1 MHRNTLPALA
11 AAATLLIASGAPA
24 RAATTPAPAPATATP
39 TPAPAATTPAPA
51 PAATTPAPA
60 SAATAEA
67 APARDG
73 SHGFFGGKLPLSAP
87 PATTT
92 VAPGVTLTSMS
103 LGAKDAGDFW
113 TVHVYLPGTIDGPLN
128 TAGTA
133 LGAKEIADRVAGAV
147 REKGFEPRLEEV
159 TSPAYADRPAG
170 TLGWIVRVG
179 QYATSTEAG
188 AALSKIRAAGFAGG
202 TRYTAQDGTDASAP
216 QKVHVLKVD
225 FGRFRGTVGTDFGK
239 ALNGTEKLTDLAAAA
254 GAVAGI
260 NAQWFY
266 NSAPGGMYVKDG
278 KLIGSATQGRGG
290 IRITRGGR
298 AVDVDAYTARVT
310 LRAGRDSVEIDGV
323 NRVPG
328 EIYNCG
334 GVGGDQPTEKPQHD
348 LKCTDDSE
356 LVLFTPE
363 WGTPPAG
370 AGAEA
375 VLDARGRV
383 TAVNDTR
390 GASVPAGGS
399 TIQAIGDSAAWLLGH
414 AKVGERLR
422 VSERVEDSR
431 GRRVALTRDT
441 TILQVG
447 PTLVRDGRI
456 SVNAAADGLIRE
468 GTDQTFT
475 YNWAVRANPRSMIG
489 MDGRGRLMLVVVDG
503 RQDGYS
509 EGLGIAQTAELMKL
523 LGAREAMNLDGGGS
537 SVMVTSGGGIVN
549 RPSDATGQ
557 RSLGNVFLVRP

>member
-1 MHRNTLPALA
+1 MHRNTLSAVA
-11 AAATLLIASGAPA
+11 AAVTLLVAGAPA
-24 RAATTPAPAPATATP
+24 VATP
-39 TPAPAATTPAPA
+39 QD
-51 PAATTPAPA
+51 
-60 SAATAEA
+60 S
-67 APARDG
+67 
-73 SHGFFGGKLPLSAP
+73 FFGGRLPLSAP
-87 PATTT
+87 PVTTT

-103 LGAKDAGDFW
+103 LGAKDAGDHW
-113 TVHVYLPGTIDGPLN
+113 TVHVYLPGTVDGPLN
-128 TAGTA
+128 TAATA
-133 LGAKEIADRVAGAV
+133 LGAREIADRVAGAV
-147 REKGFEPRLEEV
+147 REKGFEPRVEEV
-159 TSPAYADRPAG
+159 ASPAFADRPAG

-179 QYATSTEAG
+179 QYATGAEAT
-188 AALSKIRAAGFAGG
+188 AALARLRAAGFAGG
-202 TRYTAQDGTDASAP
+202 TRYTAQDGIDAGAP
-216 QKVHVLKVD
+216 QKVHVLRVD
-225 FGRFRGTVGTDFGK
+225 FRAFGGTVGTDFGP

-278 KLIGSATQGRGG
+278 RLIGSATQGRGG
-290 IRITRGGR
+290 IRITKGGR
-298 AVDVDAYTARVT
+298 SVDVDAYTAHVT
-310 LRAGRDSVEIDGV
+310 LRAGRDSAEIDGV

-328 EIYNCG
+328 EIWNCG

-348 LKCTDDSE
+348 LKCTDSSE

-375 VLDARGRV
+375 VLDARGEV
-383 TAVNDTR
+383 TAVNASR

-399 TIQAIGDSAAWLLGH
+399 TVQAIGDSAAWLLGH

-431 GRRVALTRDT
+431 GRRVALTPDT

-447 PTLVRDGRI
+447 PTLVRDGRV

-475 YNWAVRANPRSMIG
+475 YNWAVRANPRSAIG
-489 MDGRGRLMLVVVDG
+489 VDDRGRLMLVVVDG

-537 SVMVTSGGGIVN
+537 SVMVTSAAGIVN

>member
-1 MHRNTLPALA
+1 MRRSTLSALA
-11 AAATLLIASGAPA
+11 AVVTVLAVN
-24 RAATTPAPAPATATP
+24 
-39 TPAPAATTPAPA
+39 APAASATPED
-51 PAATTPAPA
+51 
-60 SAATAEA
+60 S
-67 APARDG
+67 
-73 SHGFFGGKLPLSAP
+73 FFGGRLPLSSP
-87 PATTT
+87 PVSTT

-103 LGAKDAGDFW
+103 LGAKDSGDYW
-113 TVHVYLPGTIDGPLN
+113 TVQVYLPGTIDGPLN
-128 TAGTA
+128 TANTA

-147 REKGFEPRLEEV
+147 REKGFEPRVEEV
-159 TSPAYADRPAG
+159 SSPAYADHPAG

-179 QYATSTEAG
+179 QYATSPEAS
-188 AALSKIRAAGFAGG
+188 AALTKIRAAGFAGG
-202 TRYTAQDGTDASAP
+202 TRYTAQDGTDPGAP
-216 QKVHVLKVD
+216 QKVHVLRVD
-225 FGRFRGTVGTDFGK
+225 FREFGGTVGTEFGP

-266 NSAPGGMYVKDG
+266 NNAPGGMYVKDG
-278 KLIGSATQGRGG
+278 KLIGSATQGRAG
-290 IRITRGGR
+290 IKITRGGR
-298 AVDVDAYTARVT
+298 SVDVDAYTAHVS
-310 LRAGRDSVEIDGV
+310 LRAGRESVEIDGV

-328 EIYNCG
+328 EIWNCG

-348 LKCTDDSE
+348 LKCTDSSE

-370 AGAEA
+370 AGAEV
-375 VLDARGRV
+375 VLDAGGKV
-383 TAVNDTR
+383 TAVNTSR
-390 GASVPAGGS
+390 GAGVPTGGS
-399 TIQAIGDSAAWLLGH
+399 TVQAIGDSAAWLLEH

-431 GRRVALTRDT
+431 GRHVALTPDT

-447 PTLVRDGRI
+447 PTLVTDGKV

-489 MDGRGRLMLVVVDG
+489 MDQQGRLMLVVIDG

-509 EGLGIAQTAELMKL
+509 EGLGIAQTGELMKL

-537 SVMVTSGGGIVN
+537 SVMVTSGAGIVN

>member
-1 MHRNTLPALA
+1 MHRNTLSAVAAAVTLLA
-11 AAATLLIASGAPA
+11 ASAT
-24 RAATTPAPAPATATP
+24 PATAAT
-39 TPAPAATTPAPA
+39 PAAT
-51 PAATTPAPA
+51 PAAAVTP
-60 SAATAEA
+60 S
-67 APARDG
+67 G
-73 SHGFFGGKLPLSAP
+73 SFFGGKLPLSAP
-87 PATTT
+87 PVTTT

-103 LGAKDAGDFW
+103 LGAKDAGDYW
-113 TVHVYLPGTIDGPLN
+113 TVHVYLPATIDGPLN

-133 LGAKEIADRVAGAV
+133 LGAREIADRVAAAV
-147 REKGFEPRLEEV
+147 REKGFEPRVEEV
-159 TSPAYADRPAG
+159 ATAAFADRPAG

-179 QYATSTEAG
+179 RYATSAEA
-188 AALSKIRAAGFAGG
+188 ATALSAIRAAGFAGG
-202 TRYTAQDGTDASAP
+202 TRYTAQDGTDPGAP
-216 QKVHVLKVD
+216 QKVHLLRVD
-225 FGRFRGTVGTDFGK
+225 FRQFRGTVGTDFGA

-278 KLIGSATQGRGG
+278 KLIGSATQGRAG
-290 IRITRGGR
+290 IKITRGGR
-298 AVDVDAYTARVT
+298 AVDVDTYTAQVT

-328 EIYNCG
+328 EIWNCG
-334 GVGGDQPTEKPQHD
+334 GVGGDLPTEKPQHD
-348 LKCTDDSE
+348 LKCTDASE

-375 VLDARGRV
+375 VLDAHGTV
-383 TAVNDTR
+383 TAVNASR
-390 GASVPAGGS
+390 GTAVPAGGS
-399 TIQAIGDSAAWLLGH
+399 VVQAIGDSAAWLLEH
-414 AKVGERLR
+414 AKAGERLR
-422 VSERVEDSR
+422 VSERIEDGR
-431 GRRVALTRDT
+431 GRRVALTPDT

-447 PTLVRDGRI
+447 PSLVRDGRV
-456 SVNAAADGLIRE
+456 SVNAAADGVIRE

-475 YNWAVRANPRSMIG
+475 YNWTVRANPRSMIG
-489 MDGRGRLMLVVVDG
+489 TDSRGRLMLVVVDG

-509 EGLGIAQTAELMKL
+509 EGLGVAQTAELMKL

-549 RPSDATGQ
+549 RPSDAAGQ
-557 RSLGNVFLVRP
+557 RSLGNVILVRP

>member
-1 MHRNTLPALA
+1 MHRNTLSAVA
-11 AAATLLIASGAPA
+11 AAAILLAGSAPA
-24 RAATTPAPAPATATP
+24 VAATPQD
-39 TPAPAATTPAPA
+39 
-51 PAATTPAPA
+51 
-60 SAATAEA
+60 S
-67 APARDG
+67 
-73 SHGFFGGKLPLSAP
+73 FFGGRLPLSAP
-87 PATTT
+87 PVTST
-92 VAPGVTLTSMS
+92 VAPGVTLTTMS
-103 LGAKDAGDFW
+103 LGAKDDGDYW
-113 TVHVYLPGTIDGPLN
+113 TVHVYLPGTPDGPLN

-133 LGAKEIADRVAGAV
+133 LGAREIADRVAGVA
-147 REKGFEPRLEEV
+147 REKGFEPRIEEV
-159 TSPAYADRPAG
+159 TAPAYADRPAG
-170 TLGWIVRVG
+170 TLGWTVRVG
-179 QYATSTEAG
+179 RYATSAEAS
-188 AALSKIRAAGFAGG
+188 AALSKLRAAGFAGG
-202 TRYTAQDGTDASAP
+202 TRYTAQDGTDPGAP
-216 QKVHVLKVD
+216 QKVHVLRVD
-225 FGRFRGTVGTDFGK
+225 FREFGGTVGTDFG
-239 ALNGTEKLTDLAAAA
+239 ATLNGTEKLTDLAAAA

-290 IRITRGGR
+290 IKITKGGR
-298 AVDVDAYTARVT
+298 SVDVDAYTAHVT
-310 LRAGRDSVEIDGV
+310 LRAGRENVEIDGV

-363 WGTPPAG
+363 WGTPPSG

-375 VLDARGRV
+375 VLDARGTV
-383 TAVNDTR
+383 TAVNTSR
-390 GASVPAGGS
+390 GAAVPAGGS
-399 TIQAIGDSAAWLLGH
+399 TIQAIGDSAAWLLEH
-414 AKVGERLR
+414 AKAGERLR
-422 VSERVEDSR
+422 VGERVEDSR
-431 GRRVALTRDT
+431 GRRVALTKDT

-447 PTLVRDGRI
+447 PTLVRDGRV
-456 SVNAAADGLIRE
+456 SVNAAADGLVRE

-475 YNWAVRANPRSMIG
+475 YNWTLRANPRSMIG
-489 MDGRGRLMLVVVDG
+489 MDDRGRLMLVVVDG

-537 SVMVTSGGGIVN
+537 SVMVTSGTGIVN

>member
-1 MHRNTLPALA
+1 MHRKALPAVAAAAIVLAAHAPA
-11 AAATLLIASGAPA
+11 AAATPQDS
-24 RAATTPAPAPATATP
+24 
-39 TPAPAATTPAPA
+39 
-51 PAATTPAPA
+51 
-60 SAATAEA
+60 
-67 APARDG
+67 
-73 SHGFFGGKLPLSAP
+73 FFGGRLPLSAP
-87 PATTT
+87 PVTTT
-92 VAPGVTLTSMS
+92 VAPGVTMTSMS
-103 LGAKDAGDFW
+103 LGAKDAGDVW
-113 TVHVYLPGTIDGPLN
+113 TVQVYLPATASGPLN

-133 LGAKEIADRVAGAV
+133 LGAREIADRVAGEV
-147 REKGFEPRLEEV
+147 RAKGFEPRVEEAL
-159 TSPAYADRPAG
+159 SPAFADHPAG

-179 QYATSTEAG
+179 RYATAAEAA
-188 AALSKIRAAGFAGG
+188 AALSTIKAAGFAGG
-202 TRYTAQDGTDASAP
+202 TRYTAQDGTDAGAP
-216 QKVHVLKVD
+216 QKVHVLRVD
-225 FGRFRGTVGTDFGK
+225 FRKFGGTVGTDFG
-239 ALNGTEKLTDLAAAA
+239 ATLNGTEKLTDLATAA

-266 NSAPGGMYVKDG
+266 NSAPGGLYVKDG
-278 KLIGSATQGRGG
+278 RLIGSATQGRGG
-290 IRITRGGR
+290 IKITKGGR
-298 AVDVDAYTARVT
+298 SVDVDAYTAHVT

-348 LKCTDDSE
+348 LKCTDSSE

-375 VLDARGRV
+375 VLDARGTV
-383 TAVNDTR
+383 TAVNTSR
-390 GASVPAGGS
+390 GASVPPGGS
-399 TIQAIGDSAAWLLGH
+399 TVQAIGDSAAWLLGH
-414 AKVGERLR
+414 AKAGERLR

-447 PTLVRDGRI
+447 PTLVRDGRL

-489 MDGRGRLMLVVVDG
+489 VDDRGRLMLVVVDG

-537 SVMVTSGGGIVN
+537 SVMVTAGTGIVN